1 LHILFHCSPAAEASV
16 EEWAA
21 QEEEGLAAVS
31 LFFVS
36 SVLQSKGYQNAVKVL
51 LKFRTNLSIFKIR
64 LYSKYM

>member
-1 LHILFHCSPAAEASV
+1 V